1 MMDLSAHESAAASLY
16 RSSGDSKS
24 GIVLADDDKWTSGED
39 ATGGMADDAPSSPEA
54 ETHAGRK
61 YARKTK
67 RFAWP
72 DELHRLFVAA
82 IFDLGLKNASPK
94 ALLPFMQPTAAQA
107 GLTTEHLKSHLQ
119 KYRLHYDKSRAE
131 FLAFYAES
139 AQRNGKRRRRSSK
152 SSESH
157 TKFIFP
163 IVPQGPSAVG
173 AAGDMSIEV
182 PEPLPEPLQAPAVS
196 PTVSSP
202 FGIPPVHSQAARHL
216 ERMNLLRLDQQNAAA
231 AAAFALAAASLA
243 SNQSMP
249 PPLDSP
255 FARSGFTPRGGLE
268 SQNSAAADAG
278 DPQWGILASL
288 LSPQPSGAAVAPN
301 TLPAGMRE
309 PFALGGS
316 SRSSQD
322 SGREAAPPD
331 LQMQMHLAMQAQMNL
346 HRQMLHRKVAVS
358 QHYLNQAAAAAV
370 AAAAEKRAATS
381 TAMPTSFLP
390 PQEPVRRVLPAPA
403 APPASRPSLP
413 TDSLGPWDQMD
424 MDMEAED
431 AMDLFSFLKTTE

>member
-1 MMDLSAHESAAASLY
+1 MMDLSAYENAAGGGLF
-16 RSSGDSKS
+16 RSPTDTKS
-24 GIVLADDDKWTSGED
+24 GIVDDDKWTSGED
-39 ATGGMADDAPSSPEA
+39 AAGAMADDAPSSPET
-54 ETHAGRK
+54 ETHAARK
-61 YARKTK
+61 YARKSK

-94 ALLPFMQPTAAQA
+94 ALLPFMQPTAAHA

-131 FLAFYAES
+131 FLAFYEES

-152 SSESH
+152 SHESH

-163 IVPQGPSAVG
+163 IVPQGAHPPTSSATDVTIDVPP
-173 AAGDMSIEV
+173 AM
-182 PEPLPEPLQAPAVS
+182 PEPLPPPASS
-196 PTVSSP
+196 PTATSP
-202 FGIPPVHSQAARHL
+202 FGIPPVYSQTARHL

-231 AAAFALAAASLA
+231 AAAFALAAAQLA
-243 SNQSMP
+243 SSQSAPSMP
-249 PPLDSP
+249 SSFP
-255 FARSGFTPRGGLE
+255 RSGFTPRSFEGPAPA
-268 SQNSAAADAG
+268 SASDAG

-301 TLPAGMRE
+301 ALPAGMRE
-309 PFALGGS
+309 PFALGSSAGS
-316 SRSSQD
+316 SHDGS
-322 SGREAAPPD
+322 REAASPD

-358 QHYLNQAAAAAV
+358 QHYINQAAAAAA
-370 AAAAEKRAATS
+370 AAAAEKRAALAAHS
-381 TAMPTSFLP
+381 EPPRRMP
-390 PQEPVRRVLPAPA
+390 VAA
-403 APPASRPSLP
+403 APLQTTRPSLP
-413 TDSLGPWDQMD
+413 TDSSLGPWDQMD
-424 MDMEAED
+424 MDMEADD